1 VGEHVAIEDQVAD
14 IMTKALGSEKFL
26 FFCAEIGVEE

>member
-1 VGEHVAIEDQVAD
+1 VGEYVATEDQVAD

-26 FFCAEIGVEE
+26 FFHAKIGVEE